1 MFVKTWII
9 IAVCS
14 SDPVPLYE
22 QLRCYKANS
31 GRNKALRLRILRI
44 PNQSGDSGRKSTI
57 NKCARVAFAKGFTYF
72 GLMMNKKKK
81 ITFCVSDRKAAAA
94 KNYNKFGSSE
104 KCENGIGLNG
114 ANMVYKLKGKVK
126 VLLVL

>member
-31 GRNKALRLRILRI
+31 GRNRALRLTILRI
-44 PNQSGDSGRKSTI
+44 PNQPGDSGRKSTI

-72 GLMMNKKKK
+72 GLMMNKNKK
-81 ITFCVSDRKAAAA
+81 ITFCVSDWKKAAA

>member
-1 MFVKTWII
+1 MT
-9 IAVCS
+9 
-14 SDPVPLYE
+14 
-22 QLRCYKANS
+22 
-31 GRNKALRLRILRI
+31 ILRI
-44 PNQSGDSGRKSTI
+44 PNQPGDSGRKSTI

-72 GLMMNKKKK
+72 GLMMNKNKK
-81 ITFCVSDRKAAAA
+81 ITFCVSDWKKAAA

-126 VLLVL
+126 VCKI

>member
-31 GRNKALRLRILRI
+31 GRNKALRLTILRI

-72 GLMMNKKKK
+72 GLMMNKNKK
-81 ITFCVSDRKAAAA
+81 ITFCVSDWKKAAA

>member
-22 QLRCYKANS
+22 QLRCYKAYG
-31 GRNKALRLRILRI
+31 GRNRALRLTILRI
-44 PNQSGDSGRKSTI
+44 SNQPGDSGRKSTI

-72 GLMMNKKKK
+72 GLMMNKNKK